1 MLDLPD
7 REWRRIVTL
16 LVSAW
21 TIGLILSLLALGVYI
36 SYRVFAFPDI
46 TADGSITF
54 GAAVAAAMLTRGM
67 NPFVASGAAFLAGTL
82 AGACT
87 GALHT
92 RFKIN
97 QLLSGILVMTALYSI
112 NLHVMGQSNLPLL
125 SARTLTTYAER
136 IGRRLSGGDT
146 AILIGWP
153 VSARELGSLLLIAA
167 VVLLVA
173 CAAYLFFRTNLGSA
187 MRASGDNAQMIRALG
202 VSVENMI
209 ILGLAISN
217 GLIAF
222 AGALLAQYQGFADV
236 QMGIGMVVWGLAS
249 VIIGRAL
256 VGSDS
261 LGSALTGTIMGSV
274 LFRLIIAVALR
285 WGLNPNDLKLVTAIF
300 VFGAL
305 VLPMALGVRTS
316 RPRPSGRPRPDGL
329 IPR

>member
-1 MLDLPD
+1 M
-7 REWRRIVTL
+7 TL

-21 TIGLILSLLALGVYI
+21 TIGLILSLLALGVYV

-54 GAAVAAAMLTRGM
+54 GASVAAAMLTHGV
-67 NPFVASGAAFLAGTL
+67 NPFLASGAAFLAGSL

-87 GALHT
+87 GVLHT

-136 IGRRLSGGDT
+136 IGHRFSGSDT
-146 AILIGWP
+146 VSVMGWP
-153 VSARELGSLLLIAA
+153 VSARELGSLLLCAA
-167 VVLLVA
+167 LVLAVA
-173 CAAYLFFRTNLGSA
+173 LIAYLFFRTNLGSA

-217 GLIAF
+217 GLVAF

-261 LGSALTGTIMGSV
+261 VGSALTGTIMGSV

-305 VLPMALGVRTS
+305 VLPMAMQRFGIERRRKS
-316 RPRPSGRPRPDGL
+316 EANASAA
-329 IPR
+329 

>member
-1 MLDLPD
+1 M
-7 REWRRIVTL
+7 TL

-54 GAAVAAAMLTRGM
+54 GASVAAAMITHGV
-67 NPFVASGAAFLAGTL
+67 NPFLASGAAFLAGSV

-87 GALHT
+87 GVLHT

-136 IGRRLSGGDT
+136 IGHRFSGSDT
-146 AILIGWP
+146 VKVMGWP
-153 VSARELGSLLLIAA
+153 VSARELGSLLLVAA
-167 VVLLVA
+167 LVFA
-173 CAAYLFFRTNLGSA
+173 VALIAYLFFRTNLGSA

-217 GLIAF
+217 GLVAF

-305 VLPMALGVRTS
+305 VLPMAMQRLGIERRRKS
-316 RPRPSGRPRPDGL
+316 EGHASAA
-329 IPR
+329 

>member
-1 MLDLPD
+1 M
-7 REWRRIVTL
+7 TL

-54 GAAVAAAMLTRGM
+54 GAAVAASLITHGTHPIA
-67 NPFVASGAAFLAGTL
+67 ASAVAFLAGSV
-82 AGACT
+82 AGICT
-87 GALHT
+87 GVLHT

-97 QLLSGILVMTALYSI
+97 QLLSGILVMTALYSV

-125 SARTLTTYAER
+125 NAKTLTTYAEAL
-136 IGRRLSGGDT
+136 GRRISGRDT
-146 AILIGWP
+146 ANLLGWT
-153 VSARELGSLLLIAA
+153 VSSRDLGSLILAAAIVLLIAFIA
-167 VVLLVA
+167 FV
-173 CAAYLFFRTNLGSA
+173 FFRTNLGSA
-187 MRASGDNAQMIRALG
+187 MRASGDNAQMIRAMG

-209 ILGLAISN
+209 VLGLAISN

-222 AGALLAQYQGFADV
+222 SGALLAQYQGFADV

-261 LGSALTGTIMGSV
+261 LGNALTGTIMGSV
-274 LFRLIIAVALR
+274 LFRLIIALALR
-285 WGLNPNDLKLVTAIF
+285 WGLNPNDLKLVTALF

-305 VLPMALGVRTS
+305 VLPQLL
-316 RPRPSGRPRPDGL
+316 PRLKGRKHAAVA
-329 IPR
+329 